1 MNTMARMSC
10 IIAGC
15 TLLCVGMSTAPA
27 ATGGSGREA
36 FFRCKDEKGQ
46 VHFGDSM
53 PQECLNRDT
62 EVLSDRGNVIRVI
75 EGADALAERAARK
88 SADDAAKKAK
98 DDAAMRDRMLVEAYL
113 SVKEIETLRDQ
124 RLGLLDAQMRFDEQ
138 NLLAYKD
145 REQRLLR
152 QIERYSPYND
162 KPNATPVPDHMAE
175 DMVNLIKSRDT
186 ATEHI
191 ASRLAERHE
200 LENKFASDIQRF
212 KELKGIK

>member
-1 MNTMARMSC
+1 MNRMARIPQ
-10 IIAGC
+10 IIASC
-15 TLLCVGMSTAPA
+15 TLLCFGMGTSLA
-27 ATGGSGREA
+27 ATAGGGREA

-53 PQECLNRDT
+53 PPECMNRDT

-75 EGADALAERAARK
+75 EGADALAEKAARK
-88 SADDAAKKAK
+88 NADEAAKKAK

-113 SVKEIETLRDQ
+113 SVKEIENLRDQ
-124 RLGLLDAQMRFDEQ
+124 RLGLIDAQMRFDEQ
-138 NLLAYKD
+138 NLSAYKD

-152 QIERYSPYND
+152 QIERYRPYND

-186 ATEHI
+186 T
-191 ASRLAERHE
+191 AERMAGRLTE
-200 LENKFASDIQRF
+200 RRDLETKFASDIQRF